1 MKINNIVTYK
11 GAGGKKPRTPVTT
24 NDNIFSRDRVE
35 LLLGVGEGE
44 IFGLEDGEKSFF
56 VGDVPLKDAA
66 GVDIFQDFTATP
78 YNGSSSP
85 STITF
90 ALGGESHSTDVGV
103 AITQKSPVIRY
114 TPANMRGRFSKI
126 DVRINIAQLYA
137 ENVDGDV
144 LNNTAKFRVE
154 WKATSSPTW
163 NIVGVMPTILGLDPA
178 VTLTIAAQAD
188 TLNGYQLHGKTSSG
202 FVLDFPFTVP
212 VSDTDDYALRVTKF
226 NPDTDP
232 TVTLRTP
239 AEIVFDS
246 FQLIGQNTRTFSNTA
261 MVHITGRASDQFSTI
276 PDFHGI
282 YKGLITKIPNNYDPE
297 ALGVSTAYNEP
308 WDGGLTLGWHTNP
321 AWVLYDLLT
330 NERYGLAKYAAEMSV
345 NLQDFY
351 EAGKWCDELVQ
362 NQLNTGVE
370 KRYTMNLTVAENQTA
385 WDYLQNIAGS
395 FGGVIFDDG
404 EGNVRLKVDRWTDPR
419 VLFTPETINPEGF
432 SYSFT
437 DLTTRYNQITVSF
450 NNKDRGWEQSRRK
463 IPTDTQIPTDPYY
476 LENGLV
482 PFDMVAV
489 GCITESEAL
498 RRAKARILTSNNET
512 TIVSFTTTR
521 LGLVLDPLEI
531 VYISDPTMGWG
542 VTGRVESISGNVI
555 QLRDEITVASYPTY
569 TKMYIQ
575 TETGVGY
582 HTDVV
587 LQSPKQLLVV
597 GDLSFLN
604 DNHPENAQFSLAL
617 YELGQKEPKPFRIT
631 SIEPLD
637 GYDLFRITALEVY
650 KAKYDVVGT
659 DLDRVI
665 TINADVFDL
674 DLRKWFLDQ
683 GNPQKLYSSVTF
695 IIDGLVE
702 QAQGSYLMVCA
713 SAVDR
718 LAFKV
723 GDWTGLLGDGV
734 KPKVI
739 IKGAVYI
746 YGRGGKGG
754 DGGFAYAK
762 INDGLNQNEDPADV
776 FLGYGLSGQ
785 DGGDACLLDYPV
797 EIEVEAGGNLRI
809 FGGFGGGYGG
819 RGVALSDFIVNG
831 LGWVNYPVTNGET
844 IGRISR
850 GLVLNQYGMVLLG
863 GAGGS
868 GGAPFGAAGL
878 SGKDVPA
885 VGYLKNSLATP
896 AGTNGT
902 KDIAGTTS
910 VTAQTYVGTISPQ
923 TGDRYGRMLTPIN
936 YNILNGEGQCGRPL
950 ATYRNPQGV
959 KISPATVDLRTV
971 SAGSPTNGNQG
982 EGVINRGN
990 LTITVA
996 PTAQAHLHSDLYG
1009 LENF

>member
-11 GAGGKKPRTPVTT
+11 GAGGKKPRTPITT

-44 IFGLEDGEKSFF
+44 IFGLENGEKSFF

-66 GVDIFQDFTATP
+66 GADVFQDFTATP
-78 YNGSSSP
+78 HNGSSSP
-85 STITF
+85 ISITF
-90 ALGGESHSTDVGV
+90 ALGGEAHSTDVGV
-103 AITQKSPVIRY
+103 AVTQKSPVIRY

-163 NIVGVMPTILGLDPA
+163 NIVGVMPSILGLDPA

-202 FVLDFPFTVP
+202 FVLDFSFTVP

-246 FQLIGQNTRTFSNTA
+246 FQLIGQNTRIFSNTA

-297 ALGVSTAYNEP
+297 ALGVSIAYVEP
-308 WDGGLTLGWHTNP
+308 WNGGLTLGWHTNP

-330 NERYGLAKYAAEMSV
+330 NQRYGLAKYAAEMSV

-362 NQLNTGVE
+362 NQLGTGVE
-370 KRYTMNLTVAENQTA
+370 KRYTMNITVAENQTA

-395 FGGVIFDDG
+395 FDGVIFDDG

-463 IPTDTQIPTDPYY
+463 IPTDTQLPTDPYY

-650 KAKYDVVGT
+650 KAKYGVVGS

-665 TINADVFDL
+665 TINADAFDL
-674 DLRKWFLDQ
+674 NLRKWFLDQ

-723 GDWTGLLGDGV
+723 GDWTGLLGVGV

-754 DGGFAYAK
+754 DGGFAYATA
-762 INDGLNQNEDPADV
+762 GFFADV
-776 FLGYGLSGQ
+776 LLGYGLSGQ

-797 EIEVEAGGNLRI
+797 DIEVEAGGNLRI
-809 FGGFGGGYGG
+809 FGGFGGGFGG
-819 RGVALSDFIVNG
+819 RGAALTDFISSS
-831 LGWVNYPVTNGET
+831 LSYPVTNGEA
-844 IGRISR
+844 IGRMSPKSVMSPYR
-850 GLVLNQYGMVLLG
+850 LALLA

-878 SGKDVPA
+878 SGKDTAPA
-885 VGYLKNSLATP
+885 TNILKNSLTPP
-896 AGTNGT
+896 AGTAGT
-902 KDIAGTTS
+902 KDLSGTTS
-910 VTAQTYVGTISPQ
+910 TTAQTYIGGIRPRSSGGGLQVDP
-923 TGDRYGRMLTPIN
+923 LVN
-936 YNILNGEGQCGRPL
+936 YSIRNGEGQCGQPL
-950 ATYRNPQGV
+950 TDYRNPQAV
-959 KISPATVDLRTV
+959 KVSPASVDLHTT
-971 SAGSPTNGNQG
+971 SASSPTNGNQG

>member
-11 GAGGKKPRTPVTT
+11 GAGGKKPRTPITT

-66 GVDIFQDFTATP
+66 GVNIFQDFTATP

-103 AITQKSPVIRY
+103 AVTQKSPVIRY

-137 ENVDGDV
+137 ENGDGDV

-163 NIVGVMPTILGLDPA
+163 NIVGVMPSILGLDPA
-178 VTLTIAAQAD
+178 VTLIIAAQAD
-188 TLNGYQLHGKTSSG
+188 TLNGYQLYGKTSSG

-297 ALGVSTAYNEP
+297 ALGISLAYVEP
-308 WDGGLTLGWHTNP
+308 WNGGLTLGWHTNP

-395 FGGVIFDDG
+395 FDGVIFDDG

-463 IPTDTQIPTDPYY
+463 IPTDTQLPTDPYY

-531 VYISDPTMGWG
+531 VYISDPMMGWG

-587 LQSPKQLLVV
+587 LQSPTQLLVV

-650 KAKYDVVGT
+650 KAKYGVVGS

-665 TINADVFDL
+665 TINADTFDL
-674 DLRKWFLDQ
+674 NLRKWFLDQ

-702 QAQGSYLMVCA
+702 QAQGTYLMISA
-713 SAVDR
+713 SAVDKFA
-718 LAFKV
+718 LKV
-723 GDWTGLLGDGV
+723 GDWTGLLGVGV

-754 DGGFAYAK
+754 DGGFAYATA
-762 INDGLNQNEDPADV
+762 GFAADV
-776 FLGYGLSGQ
+776 LLGYGLSGQ

-797 EIEVEAGGNLRI
+797 DIEVEAGGNLQI
-809 FGGFGGGYGG
+809 FGGFGGGFGG
-819 RGVALSDFIVNG
+819 RGAALTDFISSS
-831 LGWVNYPVTNGET
+831 LSYPVTNGEA
-844 IGRISR
+844 IGRMSSGSVINPYR
-850 GLVLNQYGMVLLG
+850 LVLLS

-878 SGKDVPA
+878 SGRGTTPTTNV
-885 VGYLKNSLATP
+885 VKNSLATP
-896 AGTNGT
+896 AGTVGT
-902 KDIAGTTS
+902 KDIAGTPS
-910 VTAQTYVGTISPQ
+910 VVAQTYTGSISPRIQ
-923 TGDRYGRMLTPIN
+923 SGETLRAGTPVN
-936 YNILNGEGQCGRPL
+936 YNIRNGEGQCGQPL
-950 ATYRNPQGV
+950 TDYRNPQAV
-959 KISPATVDLRTV
+959 KVSPAYVTLHTT

>member
-11 GAGGKKPRTPVTT
+11 GAGGKKPRTPITT

-44 IFGLEDGEKSFF
+44 IFGLENGEKSFF

-90 ALGGESHSTDVGV
+90 ALGGEAHSTDVGV
-103 AITQKSPVIRY
+103 AVMQKSPVIRY

-126 DVRINIAQLYA
+126 DVRINIAQLYE
-137 ENVDGDV
+137 ENGAGDV

-154 WKATSSPTW
+154 WKASSSPTW
-163 NIVGVMPTILGLDPA
+163 NIVGVMPSILGLDPA
-178 VTLTIAAQAD
+178 VTLTIAAQTD
-188 TLNGYQLHGKTSSG
+188 TLNGYQLYGKTSSG
-202 FVLDFPFTVP
+202 FVLDFSFTVP

-297 ALGVSTAYNEP
+297 ALGVSIAYGEP

-330 NERYGLAKYAAEMSV
+330 NQRYGLAKYAAEMSV

-395 FGGVIFDDG
+395 FDGVIFDDG

-463 IPTDTQIPTDPYY
+463 IPTDTQLPTDPYY

-597 GDLSFLN
+597 GDVNFLN

-650 KAKYDVVGT
+650 KAKYAVVGS

-665 TINADVFDL
+665 TINADAFDL

-683 GNPQKLYSSVTF
+683 GNPEKLYSSVTF

-702 QAQGSYLMVCA
+702 QAQGSYLMISA
-713 SAVDR
+713 SAVDK

-723 GDWTGLLGDGV
+723 GDWTGLLGIGV

-739 IKGAVYI
+739 IKGAVNI

-754 DGGFAYAK
+754 DGGFAYATA
-762 INDGLNQNEDPADV
+762 GFFADV
-776 FLGYGLSGQ
+776 LLGYGLSGQ

-797 EIEVEAGGNLRI
+797 DIEVEAGGNLQI
-809 FGGFGGGYGG
+809 FGGFGGGFGG
-819 RGVALSDFIVNG
+819 RGAALTDFISSS
-831 LGWVNYPVTNGET
+831 LSYPVTNGEA
-844 IGRISR
+844 IGRMPSGSVINPYR
-850 GLVLNQYGMVLLG
+850 LVLLA

-878 SGKDVPA
+878 SGKDTAPA
-885 VGYLKNSLATP
+885 TNVLRNSLATP
-896 AGTNGT
+896 AGTVGT
-902 KDIAGTTS
+902 KDISGTTS
-910 VTAQTYVGTISPQ
+910 TTAQTYTGSISPRLS
-923 TGDRYGRMLTPIN
+923 GDRLQAGPPVN
-936 YNILNGEGQCGRPL
+936 YNIRNGEGQCGRPL
-950 ATYRNPQGV
+950 TDYRNPQAV
-959 KISPATVDLRTV
+959 KVSPASVDLHTT
-971 SAGSPTNGNQG
+971 SAGSPANGNQG

-1009 LENF
+1009 LENL

>member
-44 IFGLEDGEKSFF
+44 IFGLENGEKSFF

-85 STITF
+85 ISITF

-103 AITQKSPVIRY
+103 AVTQKSPVIRY

-163 NIVGVMPTILGLDPA
+163 NIVGVMPSILGLDPA
-178 VTLTIAAQAD
+178 VTLSIVSQAD
-188 TLNGYQLHGKTSSG
+188 TLNGYQLYGKTSSG
-202 FVLDFPFTVP
+202 FVLDFSFTVP

-246 FQLIGQNTRTFSNTA
+246 FQLIGQNTRIFSNTA

-297 ALGVSTAYNEP
+297 ALGVSIAYVEP
-308 WDGGLTLGWHTNP
+308 WNGGLTPGWHTNP

-330 NERYGLAKYAAEMSV
+330 NQRYGLAKYAAEMSV

-395 FGGVIFDDG
+395 FDGVIFDDG

-463 IPTDTQIPTDPYY
+463 IPTDTQIISDPYY

-531 VYISDPTMGWG
+531 VYISDPMMGWG

-587 LQSPKQLLVV
+587 LQSPTQLLVV

-650 KAKYDVVGT
+650 KTKYDVVGT

-665 TINADVFDL
+665 TINADTFDL
-674 DLRKWFLDQ
+674 NLRKWFLDQ

-702 QAQGSYLMVCA
+702 QAHGSYLMVCA

-723 GDWTGLLGDGV
+723 GDWTGLLGVGV

-739 IKGAVYI
+739 IKGSVYI

-754 DGGFAYAK
+754 DGGFAYVTA
-762 INDGLNQNEDPADV
+762 GSSADV
-776 FLGYGLSGQ
+776 LLGYGLSGQ

-797 EIEVEAGGNLRI
+797 DIEVEAGGNLQI
-809 FGGFGGGYGG
+809 FGGFGGGFGG
-819 RGVALSDFIVNG
+819 RGAALTDLLS
-831 LGWVNYPVTNGET
+831 LSLSYPVTNGEA
-844 IGRISR
+844 IGRMLPSFAISPYR
-850 GLVLNQYGMVLLG
+850 LALLA

-878 SGKDVPA
+878 SGKDTAPA
-885 VGYLKNSLATP
+885 TNVLKNSLATP
-896 AGTNGT
+896 AGTAGT
-902 KDIAGTTS
+902 KDLSGTTS
-910 VTAQTYVGTISPQ
+910 TTAQTYIGSISPRLS
-923 TGDRYGRMLTPIN
+923 GDRLQAGPPVN
-936 YNILNGEGQCGRPL
+936 YNIRNGEGQCGQPL
-950 ATYRNPQGV
+950 TDYRNPQAV
-959 KISPATVDLRTV
+959 KVSPASVDLHTT
-971 SAGSPTNGNQG
+971 SASSPTNGNQG

>member
-11 GAGGKKPRTPVTT
+11 GAGGKKPRTPVIT

-44 IFGLEDGEKSFF
+44 IFGLENGEKSFF

-66 GVDIFQDFTATP
+66 GADIFQDFTATS
-78 YNGSSSP
+78 YNGDSG
-85 STITF
+85 STVITF
-90 ALGGESHSTDVGV
+90 ALGGEAHSTDVGTAV
-103 AITQKSPVIRY
+103 TQKSPVIRY
-114 TPANMRGRFSKI
+114 TPANMRGRFSQI
-126 DVRINIAQLYA
+126 DVRINIAQLYE
-137 ENVDGDV
+137 ENGAGDV

-154 WKATSSPTW
+154 WKASSSPTW
-163 NIVGVMPTILGLDPA
+163 NIVGVMPSILGLNPA

-188 TLNGYQLHGKTSSG
+188 TLNGYQLYGKTSSG

-232 TVTLRTP
+232 TLTLRTP

-282 YKGLITKIPNNYDPE
+282 YKGLITKVPNNYDPE
-297 ALGVSTAYNEP
+297 ALGVSIAYIEP
-308 WDGGLTLGWHTNP
+308 WDGGLKLEWHTNP

-395 FGGVIFDDG
+395 FDGVIFDDG
-404 EGNVRLKVDRWTDPR
+404 EGNVRLKVDRWADPR

-463 IPTDTQIPTDPYY
+463 IPTDTQLPTDPYY

-597 GDLSFLN
+597 GDVNFLN
-604 DNHPENAQFSLAL
+604 DYHPENAQFSLAL

-650 KAKYDVVGT
+650 KAKYAVVGS

-665 TINADVFDL
+665 MINADTFDL
-674 DLRKWFLDQ
+674 DLRKLFLDQ
-683 GNPQKLYSSVTF
+683 GNPQKLYNSVTF
-695 IIDGLVE
+695 VIDGLVE

-713 SAVDR
+713 SAVDK

-723 GDWTGLLGDGV
+723 GDWTGLLGVGV

-754 DGGFAYAK
+754 DGGFAYATA
-762 INDGLNQNEDPADV
+762 GFAADV
-776 FLGYGLSGQ
+776 LLGYGLSGQ

-797 EIEVEAGGNLRI
+797 DIEVEAGGNLQI
-809 FGGFGGGYGG
+809 FGGFGGGFGG
-819 RGVALSDFIVNG
+819 RGAALTDFMAVPINSPIPDG
-831 LGWVNYPVTNGET
+831 EWV
-844 IGRISR
+844 GRMSSGSVINPYR
-850 GLVLNQYGMVLLG
+850 LVLLS

-878 SGKDVPA
+878 SGKDTAPA
-885 VGYLKNSLATP
+885 TNVLKNSLATP
-896 AGTNGT
+896 AGTVGT
-902 KDIAGTTS
+902 KAISGTTS
-910 VTAQTYVGTISPQ
+910 VTAQTYTGSISPRIQ
-923 TGDRYGRMLTPIN
+923 SGETLQAGTPVN
-936 YNILNGEGQCGRPL
+936 YNIRNGEGQCGRPL
-950 ATYRNPQGV
+950 TDYRNPQAV
-959 KISPATVDLRTV
+959 KVSPASVTLHTT

-990 LTITVA
+990 LTIIVA
-996 PTAQAHLHSDLYG
+996 PTGEAHLHSDLYG

>member
-11 GAGGKKPRTPVTT
+11 GAGGKKPRTPITT

-35 LLLGVGEGE
+35 LLLGVSEGE
-44 IFGLEDGEKSFF
+44 IFGLENGEKSFF

-66 GVDIFQDFTATP
+66 GVDVFQDFTATP
-78 YNGSSSP
+78 HNGSSSP
-85 STITF
+85 ISITF
-90 ALGGESHSTDVGV
+90 ALGGEAHSTDVGV
-103 AITQKSPVIRY
+103 AVTQKSPVIRY

-154 WKATSSPTW
+154 WKATSSPIW
-163 NIVGVMPTILGLDPA
+163 NIVGVMPSILGLDPA
-178 VTLTIAAQAD
+178 VTLTIASQAD
-188 TLNGYQLHGKTSSG
+188 TLNGYQFYGKTSSG
-202 FVLDFPFTVP
+202 FVLDFSFPVP
-212 VSDTDDYALRVTKF
+212 ISDTDDYALRVTKF

-282 YKGLITKIPNNYDPE
+282 YKGLITKVPNNYDPE
-297 ALGVSTAYNEP
+297 ALGVSIAYVEP

-330 NERYGLAKYAAEMSV
+330 NQRYGLAKYAAEMSV

-395 FGGVIFDDG
+395 FDGVIFDDG

-531 VYISDPTMGWG
+531 VYISDPMMGWG

-587 LQSPKQLLVV
+587 LQSPTQLLVV

-650 KAKYDVVGT
+650 KAKYDVVGS

-665 TINADVFDL
+665 TINADTFDL
-674 DLRKWFLDQ
+674 NLRKWFLDQ

-702 QAQGSYLMVCA
+702 QAQGSYLMISA
-713 SAVDR
+713 SAVDKFA
-718 LAFKV
+718 LTV
-723 GDWTGLLGDGV
+723 GDWTGLLGVGV

-739 IKGAVYI
+739 IKGSVYI

-754 DGGFAYAK
+754 DGGNSLQGNLTSNTSGF
-762 INDGLNQNEDPADV
+762 NGGNST
-776 FLGYGLSGQ
+776 FL
-785 DGGDACLLDYPV
+785 DFPV
-797 EIEVEAGGNLRI
+797 EIEVEAGGVLNI

-819 RGVALSDFIVNG
+819 DPCLVAVES
-831 LGWVNYPVTNGET
+831 Y
-844 IGRISR
+844 
-850 GLVLNQYGMVLLG
+850 LLG
-863 GAGGS
+863 LSQFGYTYIAGAGGS
-868 GGAPFGAAGL
+868 GGSGGFPYGAAG
-878 SGKDVPA
+878 V
-885 VGYLKNSLATP
+885 
-896 AGTNGT
+896 AGTNIFNVAVAAGQQGT
-902 KDIAGTTS
+902 KSQAGGLPPVASTP
-910 VTAQTYVGTISPQ
+910 VMQ
-923 TGDRYGRMLTPIN
+923 TGVTLTH
-936 YNILNGEGQCGRPL
+936 GQG
-950 ATYRNPQGV
+950 A
-959 KISPATVDLRTV
+959 
-971 SAGSPTNGNQG
+971 AGSPSMAINTPVPYLNANGSIWYPALQFTTLAGSRSNGLQG
-982 EGVINRGN
+982 IGVINRGN

>member
-11 GAGGKKPRTPVTT
+11 GAGGKKPRTPITT

-44 IFGLEDGEKSFF
+44 IFGLENGEKSFF

-66 GVDIFQDFTATP
+66 GVDVFQDFTATP
-78 YNGSSSP
+78 HNGSSSP
-85 STITF
+85 TTITF
-90 ALGGESHSTDVGV
+90 NLGGEAHSTDVGV
-103 AITQKSPVIRY
+103 AVTQKSPVIRY

-154 WKATSSPTW
+154 WKATSSPIW
-163 NIVGVMPTILGLDPA
+163 NIVVVMPSILGLDPA
-178 VTLTIAAQAD
+178 VTLTIASQAD
-188 TLNGYQLHGKTSSG
+188 TLNGYQFYGKTSSG
-202 FVLDFPFTVP
+202 FVLDFSFPVP
-212 VSDTDDYALRVTKF
+212 ISDTDDYALRVTKF

-246 FQLIGQNTRTFSNTA
+246 FQLIGQNTRIFSNTA

-282 YKGLITKIPNNYDPE
+282 YKGLITKVPNNYDPE
-297 ALGVSTAYNEP
+297 ALGVSIAYVEP

-330 NERYGLAKYAAEMSV
+330 NQRYGLAKYAAEMSV

-362 NQLNTGVE
+362 NQLGTGVE

-395 FGGVIFDDG
+395 FDGVIFDDG
-404 EGNVRLKVDRWTDPR
+404 EGSVRLKVDRWTDPR

-531 VYISDPTMGWG
+531 VYISDPMMGWG

-587 LQSPKQLLVV
+587 LQSPTQLLVV

-659 DLDRVI
+659 DLERVI
-665 TINADVFDL
+665 TINADTFDL
-674 DLRKWFLDQ
+674 NLRKWFLDQ

-702 QAQGSYLMVCA
+702 QAQGTYLMISA
-713 SAVDR
+713 SAVDKFA
-718 LAFKV
+718 LTV
-723 GDWTGLLGDGV
+723 GDWTGLLGVGV

-739 IKGAVYI
+739 IKGSVYI

-754 DGGFAYAK
+754 DGGNSLQGNLTSNTSGF
-762 INDGLNQNEDPADV
+762 NGGNST
-776 FLGYGLSGQ
+776 FL
-785 DGGDACLLDYPV
+785 DFPV
-797 EIEVEAGGNLRI
+797 EIEVEAGGVLNI

-819 RGVALSDFIVNG
+819 DPCLVAVES
-831 LGWVNYPVTNGET
+831 Y
-844 IGRISR
+844 
-850 GLVLNQYGMVLLG
+850 LLG
-863 GAGGS
+863 LSQFGYTYIAGAGGS
-868 GGAPFGAAGL
+868 GGSGGFPYGAAG
-878 SGKDVPA
+878 V
-885 VGYLKNSLATP
+885 
-896 AGTNGT
+896 AGTNIFNVAVAAGQQGT
-902 KDIAGTTS
+902 KSQAGGLPPVASTP
-910 VTAQTYVGTISPQ
+910 VMQ
-923 TGDRYGRMLTPIN
+923 TGVTLTH
-936 YNILNGEGQCGRPL
+936 GQG
-950 ATYRNPQGV
+950 A
-959 KISPATVDLRTV
+959 
-971 SAGSPTNGNQG
+971 AGSPSMAINTPVPYLNANGSIWYPALQFTSLAGSRSNGLQG
-982 EGVINRGN
+982 IGVINRGN